1 MFSRALIVLLLV
13 LNLGVALWWWTRAP
27 APVAAAPELPVSG
40 AGLEWMPLD
49 AAVADVAQAPPEIP
63 ESEIDGVGDAATV
76 DAQQAASSD
85 AATAPDAAAATA
97 QQAPQRCH
105 ALGPFSDRSTADAAL
120 AQLRA
125 RVSRADLRAV
135 EGRPDRWRVLT
146 PALAD
151 NAAARALATRLTAAG
166 FNDHY
171 LMPGTADAD
180 GSRLALGRFSSAQA
194 ARNHQ
199 AALRAAGFP
208 DVLVEAEGDAT
219 SRYWVD
225 VMVAADTD
233 AAALRRAVG
242 ASRANAIDCEVSR

>member
-13 LNLGVALWWWTRAP
+13 LNLGVALWWWTRVP
-27 APVAAAPELPVSG
+27 APVAAAPEMPVSG
-40 AGLEWMPLD
+40 ASLEWLPLD
-49 AAVADVAQAPPEIP
+49 AAVPDVAQVQVKTP
-63 ESEIDGVGDAATV
+63 ESEVGDVGDVATV
-76 DAQQAASSD
+76 DAQPPTPSD
-85 AATAPDAAAATA
+85 AATASDAATVIA
-97 QQAPQRCH
+97 QQVPPRCH

-125 RVSRADLRAV
+125 RVPRADLRAV

-146 PALAD
+146 PVLAD
-151 NAAARALATRLTAAG
+151 NVAARALATRLTAAG

-171 LMPGTADAD
+171 LMPGTADAG

-208 DVLVEAEGDAT
+208 DVLVEGEGEAT
-219 SRYWVD
+219 SQYWVD
-225 VMVAADTD
+225 VMIAADTD
-233 AAALRRAVG
+233 AAALRRVVG
-242 ASRANAIDCEVSR
+242 ASRANAIDCAVSR